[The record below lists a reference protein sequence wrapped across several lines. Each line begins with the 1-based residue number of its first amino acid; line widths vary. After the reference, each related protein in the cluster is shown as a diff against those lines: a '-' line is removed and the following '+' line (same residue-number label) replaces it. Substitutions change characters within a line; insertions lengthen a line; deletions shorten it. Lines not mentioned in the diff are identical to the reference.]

1 MPLDPMIQNMLA
13 ATKASGWPGIAAV
26 TPQEA
31 RDFMAARNALLGQG
45 PEVGAVEEV
54 AIATRGGAIPGRL
67 FLPSAKPKGL
77 IVFYHGG
84 GWVFGTPDEYELI
97 ARCLVDR
104 TGCATLL
111 VDYRLA
117 PEHRFP
123 AGVEDCYDAFL
134 WAAEQRHRLGGASL
148 PLIVAGDS
156 AGGNLAAV
164 CAALARDAGG
174 PAIAYQ
180 VLVYPVADCD
190 FTTAS
195 YKEHGEGL
203 MLTGADMKWFFA
215 HYVGDETRYAD
226 PLVSPMRA
234 PSLAGLPPAFVVTAE
249 YDVLR
254 DEGEAFA
261 AKLRDAGVVITLRR
275 YDGMA
280 HGFLRMVNLIVTSR
294 QAMDDIGR
302 AISARCS

>member
-1 MPLDPMIQNMLA
+1 MPLDPMIQTMLA
-13 ATKASGWPGIAAV
+13 ATKASGWPGMAAV
-26 TPQEA
+26 SPQEA
-31 RDFMAARNALLGQG
+31 RDFVAARTALMGKG
-45 PEVGAVEEV
+45 PEVGSVEEV
-54 AIATRGGAIPGRL
+54 AIGTRSGIIPGRL
-67 FLPSAKPKGL
+67 FLPEAQPAAL

-84 GWVFGTPDEYELI
+84 GWVVGSRDEYELI

-123 AGVEDCYDAFL
+123 AAVEDCYDTLL
-134 WAAEQRHRLGGASL
+134 WAAEQRRRLGGADL
-148 PLIVAGDS
+148 PLIV

-174 PAIAYQ
+174 PAIAFQ

-190 FTTAS
+190 FATAS

-280 HGFLRMVNLIVTSR
+280 HGFLRMVNLIATSR

>member
-1 MPLDPMIQNMLA
+1 MPLDPMIQTMLA
-13 ATKASGWPGIAAV
+13 ATKASGWPGMAAV
-26 TPQEA
+26 TPQAA
-31 RDFMAARNALLGQG
+31 RDFMAARTALMGTG
-45 PEVGAVEEV
+45 PEVGAIEEV
-54 AIATRGGAIPGRL
+54 AIATRSGPIPGRL
-67 FLPSAKPKGL
+67 FLPAAKPRGL

-84 GWVFGTPDEYELI
+84 GWVVGTPDEYELI
-97 ARCLVDR
+97 ARNLVDR
-104 TGCATLL
+104 SGCATLI

-123 AGVEDCYDAFL
+123 AAVEDSYDALL
-134 WAAEQRHRLGGASL
+134 WAAGERKRLGDANL

-164 CAALARDAGG
+164 CAALARDTGG
-174 PAIAYQ
+174 PKIALQ
-180 VLVYPVADCD
+180 VLVYPVTDCD

-195 YKEHGEGL
+195 YQQHGEGL
-203 MLTGADMKWFFA
+203 LLTRADMQWFFA
-215 HYVGDETRYAD
+215 HYVGDEARHAD

-234 PSLAGLPPAFVVTAE
+234 PSLAGLPPAFVLTAE

-261 AKLRDAGVVITLRR
+261 AKLRDAGVAVTQRR

-280 HGFLRMVNLIVTSR
+280 HGFLRMVNLIAGAR

-302 AISARCS
+302 EISTVV